1 MLSEIIWEDLS
12 NRNFNKYNEKTENVE
27 KLTENDLNKI
37 IINKNDYII
46 KLPVFCICD
55 ETNHHY
61 ISYKMTRPLTLKSL
75 LDLIYKFYNTELTKK
90 QVIKIKCSNLEL
102 DLSDI
107 KDDDKIG
114 ITWLDTCYE
123 NFFTDEDEEDLENMC
138 DELEELNLSSID
150 NEDMEELE
158 IDDEDEDILEEN
170 IMFNNIEI
178 KDNQV
183 FINIKNIIWCQI

>member
-1 MLSEIIWEDLS
+1 
-12 NRNFNKYNEKTENVE
+12 
-27 KLTENDLNKI
+27 
-37 IINKNDYII
+37 
-46 KLPVFCICD
+46 
-55 ETNHHY
+55 
-61 ISYKMTRPLTLKSL
+61 MTRPLTLKSL

-183 FINIKNIIWCQI
+183 FINIKNTLYE